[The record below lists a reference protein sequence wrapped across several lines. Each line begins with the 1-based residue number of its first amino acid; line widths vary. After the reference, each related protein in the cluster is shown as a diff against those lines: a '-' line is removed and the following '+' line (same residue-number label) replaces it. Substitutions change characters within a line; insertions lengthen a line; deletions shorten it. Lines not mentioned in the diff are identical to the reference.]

1 MSTPTPS
8 TWHFAGLPETGGRKR
23 ARAADP
29 IPTLEEA
36 KRRLAAAAGRDRPWL
51 HLTPEFEAQMAE
63 AEEEAGGRLV
73 GPEVYRPS
81 DAE

>member
-1 MSTPTPS
+1 
-8 TWHFAGLPETGGRKR
+8 
-23 ARAADP
+23 
-29 IPTLEEA
+29 
-36 KRRLAAAAGRDRPWL
+36 
-51 HLTPEFEAQMAE
+51 MAE